1 MRQNS
6 NGEHSSLVIP
16 IRTAGSNAYL
26 IRGRE
31 GPVLV
36 DTCRLKNARH
46 VLRTLHESG
55 YSPADIR
62 LIVIT
67 HVHYDHVSGLS
78 VLQKLSG
85 APVLVHEKEMG
96 LLEQG
101 NTRLPAGANGF
112 ADWLSK
118 MGNQYFPG
126 IGKFTP
132 SHANLVLCQRF
143 DLVPFGVDG
152 YVLSTP
158 GHTAGSVSVV
168 LNEGSAI
175 VGDSCI
181 YAIEDFVLPPF
192 ANDLPVLLETW
203 RMLAGLNCHTYWP
216 GHGKPIPHR
225 LLVNS
230 IDLLIER
237 IRKRSAMQGKAS
249 EGHPYS

>member
-1 MRQNS
+1 MKENPNS
-6 NGEHSSLVIP
+6 ELSSLVIP

-26 IRGRE
+26 VRGRD
-31 GPVLV
+31 GLVLV
-36 DTCRLKNARH
+36 DTCRWKNAKQ
-46 VLRTLHESG
+46 VLRALHEAG

-78 VLQKLSG
+78 VLQKMSG
-85 APVLVHEKEMG
+85 APVLVHEQEKD
-96 LLEQG
+96 LLDQG
-101 NTRLPAGANGF
+101 ITRLPAGANGF
-112 ADWLSK
+112 ADWLSI
-118 MGNQYFPG
+118 MGNRFFPG

-132 SHANLVLCQRF
+132 SHADLVVSQRF
-143 DLVPFGVDG
+143 DLAPFGVDG

-158 GHTAGSVSVV
+158 GHTAGSVSVI

-175 VGDSCI
+175 VGDCCI

-203 RMLAGLNCHTYWP
+203 RKLADLNCHTYWP

-225 LLVNS
+225 LLVSS

-237 IRKRSAMQGKAS
+237 IRKRSAIRSKAS
-249 EGHPYS
+249 DGNPYS